1 MFQDLSTQQGA
12 TIQKAYFVEIIV
24 GLSVNAKLVCYITKK
39 NVSHIILNLR
49 RTDKERLL
57 DEHKNFH
64 HI

>member
-12 TIQKAYFVEIIV
+12 TIHYFVGIIV